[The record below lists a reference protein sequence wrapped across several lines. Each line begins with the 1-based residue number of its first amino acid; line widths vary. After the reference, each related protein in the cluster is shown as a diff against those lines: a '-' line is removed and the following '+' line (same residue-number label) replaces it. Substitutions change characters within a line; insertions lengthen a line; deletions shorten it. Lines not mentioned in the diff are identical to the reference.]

1 MSKENLISDTAL
13 NDPATIEG
21 LKNLI
26 DKTAPLIQ
34 AGRFDNIVDLLSL
47 VSDNI
52 SFIDEAALQKTTK
65 VAEEIMA
72 LGWTGGNAVRMANA
86 QTEALE
92 KPPGLFSLI
101 SSLNDPD
108 VRRSLHFFI
117 GAMRIIGRQMKN
129 D

>member
-1 MSKENLISDTAL
+1 MSKENFISDTVL
-13 NDPATIEG
+13 NDPAIVDG
-21 LKNLI
+21 LKKLV
-26 DKTAPLIQ
+26 DKTSPLIQ

-52 SFIDEAALQKTTK
+52 SFLDEAALQKTTK
-65 VAEEIMA
+65 IAEEIMA
-72 LGWTGGNAVRMANA
+72 LGWAGGNAVRMANA

-92 KPPGLFSLI
+92 NPPGLLKLM

-108 VRRSLHFFI
+108 VRRALHFFI
-117 GAMRIIGRQMKN
+117 GTMRIIGRQMKN

>member
-1 MSKENLISDTAL
+1 MSKENFISDTAL
-13 NDPATIEG
+13 NDPAAIDG
-21 LKNLI
+21 LKSLI

-52 SFIDEAALQKTTK
+52 AFLDEAALQKTTK

-72 LGWTGGNAVRMANA
+72 LGWTGGNAVRMANE

-92 KPPGLFSLI
+92 KPPGLLRLI
-101 SSLNDPD
+101 CSLNDPD
-108 VRRSLHFFI
+108 VRRALHFFI
-117 GAMRIIGRQMKN
+117 GTMRIIGRQMKN